1 MGWGAKG
8 PATSW
13 KKAGDFGDPRGCSPG
28 PLAHPRG
35 IARVRVDSERRLG
48 LLPVGP
54 RPGEAR
60 GCGNSASPTPSRP
73 ARSSSSGRPASL
85 SGCPGLGA
93 PTPAAPLLP
102 AAGAALPAAGA
113 ARAARPLRCAP
124 GAGPLGLG
132 PRCAPGFLRSSAPRF
147 SPATSP
153 RARSSE
159 GGRGDAAR
167 RGAGSAGGG
176 AGAREPAQPGEGRRL
191 AGRAAPPSGPF
202 IPPPS
207 FPSSSPLSLFPLPFL
222 SPHLPCFH
230 PHAPRPLLF
239 FSLLCPAPSAS
250 PAPLSPRPPHAPSSF
265 PFSLVVS
272 CLVRPGCLGLWVPVL
287 CHKDFPRGFSP
298 SSPADLLLS
307 LFSIT
312 FFSPRRSP
320 GPLAGWMEGASLPPL
335 CSPPRGSPPCPAP
348 PPCLHTPP
356 CLLTPGSF

>member
-1 MGWGAKG
+1 METRRARPHPARPAAVALGAR
-8 PATSW
+8 
-13 KKAGDFGDPRGCSPG
+13 PRCPVVPDSAPRRRP
-28 PLAHPRG
+28 PL
-35 IARVRVDSERRLG
+35 SYL
-48 LLPVGP
+48 
-54 RPGEAR
+54 RPGLRCPRRALRGQLGRSGALRAR
-60 GCGNSASPTPSRP
+60 G
-73 ARSSSSGRPASL
+73 RS
-85 SGCPGLGA
+85 
-93 PTPAAPLLP
+93 
-102 AAGAALPAAGA
+102 
-113 ARAARPLRCAP
+113 
-124 GAGPLGLG
+124 GLG

-159 GGRGDAAR
+159 GGRRDAAR

-312 FFSPRRSP
+312 FSPRRSP